1 MWVHGAPCC
10 PPHPN
15 PLPPGERGKYTQA
28 PPGAFLGLAGTLGYS
43 GAVVDELVKGQRLRL
58 TPVGW
63 GKLGDALA
71 YQGDTKVMVFGGIPG
86 EEVEAEVVRVRRDRV
101 AAQVVQVL
109 EPSPYR
115 VDTPCPYYGRC
126 TGCQWQHID
135 YQHQLDLKRNMV
147 ADVLGQVGGLEEVVV
162 APTIPSPEKMG
173 YRNHARFTVAKDG
186 TLGFV
191 HRETRRHVGINSC
204 MLMSPLVNRT
214 LADLQ
219 GSCAETTQ
227 LSIRGCDA
235 TGSYL
240 VQPTLKSPEVP
251 VATGQKH
258 YDEALGGRSFRVAS
272 ASFFQVNNLQAEQM
286 VDMAREELGLSG
298 HGLLVDAY
306 AGVGTFAILLAPYAD
321 RVIAIEDSPSA
332 VWDAEANAA
341 DIENVTFIQ
350 GRTEAVLQEMEEQPS
365 ALILD
370 PPRAGCR
377 PEALEAVGRLK
388 PHRLLYVSCEPESL
402 ARDLAQLRQGGF
414 RVEKVQPIDM
424 FPQTHHVECI
434 AVLSP
439 EVVEGPL
446 GSGEAL
452 GRNLVLASSSPRRTQ
467 LLSSVGLDHEVVHPS
482 VDESMDHRESVESLV
497 ERLALAKVRKVSE
510 ARSGDVL
517 VGADSMVVLDGVPL
531 GKPSSP
537 DEAAEVLRSLRGR
550 THSVV
555 TGVAVLDATR
565 GLEWVESCATDV
577 IMRNYSDEEIEAY
590 VASGAPMDKAGSYG
604 IQDQPFD
611 PVSQVVGCYTNVVGL
626 PLCTLADMLEK
637 AGIRVQATDDPEVTR
652 RCTDC
657 RLGGNR
663 PLGTKPDG
671 AE

>member
-1 MWVHGAPCC
+1 M
-10 PPHPN
+10 
-15 PLPPGERGKYTQA
+15 
-28 PPGAFLGLAGTLGYS
+28 GYS
-43 GAVVDELVKGQRLRL
+43 GAVAHEVVKGQRLRL

-71 YQGDTKVMVFGGIPG
+71 YQGDTKVMVFGAIPG
-86 EEVEAEVVRVRRDRV
+86 EEVEVEVLRVRRDR
-101 AAQVVQVL
+101 ASAQVVQVL
-109 EPSPYR
+109 DPSPHR

-135 YQHQLDLKRNMV
+135 YHHQLDLKRSMV
-147 ADVLGQVGGLEEVVV
+147 ADALDQAGGLGDVVV
-162 APTIPSPEKMG
+162 APAIPSPEELG

-191 HRETRRHVGINSC
+191 HRETRKHIGIDSC
-204 MLMSPLVNRT
+204 MLMSPLINRT
-214 LADLQ
+214 LGELQ
-219 GSCAETTQ
+219 GRCAETTQ
-227 LSIRGCDA
+227 LSIRGGDG

-258 YDEALGGRSFRVAS
+258 YEEDLGGRSFRIAS

-286 VDMAREELGLSG
+286 VAMAREELGLAG

-306 AGVGTFAILLAPYAD
+306 AGVGTFAILLAPYVD

-341 DIENVTFIQ
+341 GVDNVTFIQ
-350 GRTEAVLQEMEEQPS
+350 GRTEKVLQEMEEQPT

-370 PPRAGCR
+370 PPRAGCQ
-377 PEALEAVGRLK
+377 PEALEAVVRLQ
-388 PHRLLYVSCEPESL
+388 PDRLLYVSCEPESL
-402 ARDLAQLRQGGF
+402 ARDLAQLVDGGF

-434 AVLSP
+434 AVLTP
-439 EVVEGPL
+439 GAAN
-446 GSGEAL
+446 GSVSGGASL
-452 GRNLVLASSSPRRTQ
+452 CRNLVLASSSPRRTQ

-482 VDESMDHRESVESLV
+482 VDEAMDPQESVESLV

-510 ARSGDVL
+510 ARPGDVL

-531 GKPSSP
+531 GKPASP
-537 DEAAEVLRSLRGR
+537 DEAFQVLRSLRGE
-550 THSVV
+550 THTVV
-555 TGVAVLDATR
+555 TGVAVLDAAR
-565 GLEWVESCATDV
+565 GLEWVDICATDV
-577 IMRNYSDEEIEAY
+577 VMRDYSEEEMEAY

-604 IQDQPFD
+604 IQDEPFN
-611 PVSQVVGCYTNVVGL
+611 PVSGVEGCYTNVVGL
-626 PLCTLADMLEK
+626 PLCTLADMLDK
-637 AGIRVQATDDPEVTR
+637 AGIRMPAPGNPEGTR

-657 RLGGNR
+657 RLGANR
-663 PLGTKPDG
+663 PAATKPDG
-671 AE
+671 DA